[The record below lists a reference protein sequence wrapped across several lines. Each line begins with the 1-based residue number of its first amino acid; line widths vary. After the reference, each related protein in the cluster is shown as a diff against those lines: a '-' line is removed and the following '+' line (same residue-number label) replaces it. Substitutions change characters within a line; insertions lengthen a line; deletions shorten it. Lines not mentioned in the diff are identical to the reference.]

1 MNDNTKDTDNGG
13 ETQQTI
19 ADDLA
24 ALTKAASPA
33 PEQSVGLKYVN
44 IPPKD
49 YDLAK
54 IGSFLDAVFHAGLDD
69 DENILTWIVPP
80 TRSPSFP
87 ISEEKMKERLS
98 ATRNSCALYYATAT
112 CKRDT
117 DGKLYHRKKLFSSLR
132 VVVLDDIGTKVP
144 LDKIPAD
151 FPPSYIIESSAGN
164 FQYGYI
170 LDEPVDTL
178 EASEALI
185 QLVYES
191 GYSDEGGKT
200 PVKLVRLPEGVN
212 GKVGEKGP
220 FVSDLVKL
228 TDVTYSP
235 QQILTALNIHVSWGD
250 VLVDADSVTKSRA
263 SKSLGSSPWAS
274 IAPKA
279 QAMNG
284 YIDPVLEWLY
294 EQGYVAHD
302 NGGEWLDIKCPW
314 FEGHTTGKDDARY
327 KPLGRGENVDQRAFY
342 CHHGHCK
349 TTNTTAEFLKYIA
362 GVSGIQAGAF
372 DPSAA
377 LTTQYVFDKLCNSV
391 WDIKSDLRE
400 MKITMQSFNTLHPH
414 KAVVHTVEGKPKLI
428 GMTSLWAVSPSR
440 VVVAG
445 STYDP
450 STTARIVDR
459 KGENFVNL
467 FSIPEWGHGPIDQK
481 DVDTFTQYLEYLIPE
496 QQDRDY
502 FLMWLAAKCQDMSF
516 RGAAI
521 VMVANKQGVGRS
533 TLADMI
539 KTLLG
544 ATNVADVPFGEMIGD
559 NQFNEW
565 QEKPFIVS
573 EETLSADP
581 SKFYNNYERLKTLV
595 DPRSRGITINP
606 KFGMKREVQAHG
618 TYLFLTN
625 HVNALAMPAED
636 RRFYVMN
643 NALTPAAPAVFTAL
657 NKWLNKDD
665 EDGMPSWGRSVYRW
679 LQNYTVSIEE
689 LTAPPPVTQAKSDM
703 AGASLSDI
711 DFAVIKL
718 LELWPDPYVN
728 ASEIFKVFSNPVLAG
743 PLRFDEDTKVKYV
756 KRAVND
762 ASTGYRLE
770 GKTVWDTL
778 KGTSVR
784 PRLLNRF
791 IGSDEPHVP
800 LPRAGIKN
808 ESARAQTELTTVY
821 ASRDLDL
828 SQISSQIANALR
840 EDDRI

>member
-1 MNDNTKDTDNGG
+1 MSDINKDTDNSTK
-13 ETQQTI
+13 TQQTI
-19 ADDLA
+19 AEDLK
-24 ALTKAASPA
+24 ALTSAAEPA
-33 PEQSVGLKYVN
+33 TGEGLKYLT

-49 YDLAK
+49 YDLDK
-54 IGSFLDAVFHAGLDD
+54 IGRFLDAVFHAGLDE
-69 DENILTWIVPP
+69 DENILTWIVSP
-80 TRSPSFP
+80 TRSPAFP
-87 ISEEKMKERLS
+87 VSEEKMRQLLGN
-98 ATRNSCALYYATAT
+98 TRKASALYFATAT
-112 CKRDT
+112 CKRDA

-132 VVVLDDIGTKVP
+132 VVVLDDIGTKVAI
-144 LDKIPAD
+144 DKIPAE
-151 FPPSYIIESSAGN
+151 FPPSYIIESSEGN
-164 FQYGYI
+164 FQYGYV
-170 LDEPVDTL
+170 LTEPVDTL
-178 EASEALI
+178 EASEALV

-212 GKVGEKGP
+212 GKKGEKGP
-220 FVSDLVKL
+220 FISDLTQL
-228 TDVTYSP
+228 TDITYTP
-235 QQILTALNIHVSWGD
+235 QEILTALNIHVRWED
-250 VLVDADSVTKSRA
+250 VLEDADAVTKSRA
-263 SKSLGSSPWAS
+263 SKSLGSTPWAS
-274 IAPKA
+274 ISPKS

-284 YIDPVLEWLY
+284 YIDPILEWLY
-294 EQGYVAHD
+294 EKGYVAHD
-302 NGGEWLDIKCPW
+302 NAGDWVDIKCPW
-314 FEGHTTGKDDARY
+314 HQGHTTGKDTARY
-327 KPLGRGENVDQRAFY
+327 KPLGRGENVDQRVFF

-349 TTNTTAEFLKYIA
+349 DTNNTSEFLKYIA
-362 GVSGIQAGAF
+362 VNSGIQAGAF

-377 LTTQYVFDKLCNSV
+377 LTTRYVFDKLCNSV

-400 MKITMQSFNTLHPH
+400 MRIAMPSFSTLHPH
-414 KAVVHTVEGKPKLI
+414 KAVVHTVEGKTKLVA
-428 GMTSLWAVSPSR
+428 MTSLWAVSPSR

-445 STYDP
+445 ATYDP
-450 STTARIVDR
+450 STTARIVAR

-467 FSIPEWGHGPIDQK
+467 FCIPEWGHGPVDQNHI
-481 DVDTFTQYLEYLIPE
+481 DTFTQYLDYLIPE
-496 QQDRDY
+496 KQDRDY

-544 ATNVADVPFGEMIGD
+544 ATNVADVPFNEIVGEG
-559 NQFNEW
+559 QFNEW

-581 SKFYNNYERLKTLV
+581 SKFYNNYEKLKTLV

-643 NALTPAAPAVFTAL
+643 NALNPAAPQVFTAL
-657 NKWLNKDD
+657 NNWLAKNDS
-665 EDGMPSWGRSVYRW
+665 DGMPSWGRSVYRW
-679 LQNYTVSIEE
+679 LQQYPVSIEE
-689 LTAPPPVTQAKSDM
+689 LTAPPPNTEAKKDM

-718 LELWPDPYVN
+718 LEVWPDPYVN
-728 ASEIFKVFSNPVLAG
+728 ASEIFRVFSNPVLAG
-743 PLRFDEDTKVKYV
+743 PLRFDDDTKVKYV

-770 GKTVWDTL
+770 GKTIWDTVN
-778 KGTSVR
+778 GTCVR

-791 IGSDEPHVP
+791 IGSNKTHVP
-800 LPRAGIKN
+800 LPMAGSKKDLV
-808 ESARAQTELTTVY
+808 RAQSELTTIY
-821 ASRDLDL
+821 ASRELDL
-828 SQISSQIANALR
+828 AGIASSIANALR